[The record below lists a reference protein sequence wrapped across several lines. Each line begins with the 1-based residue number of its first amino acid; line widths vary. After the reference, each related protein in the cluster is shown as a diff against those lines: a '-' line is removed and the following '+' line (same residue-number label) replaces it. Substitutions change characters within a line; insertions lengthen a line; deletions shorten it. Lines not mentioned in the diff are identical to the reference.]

1 MTAPLPVET
10 GSDDGGP
17 DGHKGAPDPGDAA
30 ATVDPDVALAP
41 SGPVGGSEL
50 DGRDPATLLDAPPI
64 EGGTVDAFR
73 GIAAQMPELRVGVGL
88 SAGLALATSAG
99 RVIVPILVQQ
109 VLDRGILGP
118 DGYRPGF
125 VAGATAVG
133 VVAVVVV
140 WLLGH
145 WTIARLT
152 RAAEAG
158 LAGLRVRTFAHVHRL
173 AAADHTESRRGV
185 LVARVTSDVE
195 TLAQFWQWGA
205 MVWITSTAAIVGI
218 VAVMLVYAWPL
229 ALLTAAVFIPVTIL
243 LRVLQRRQLR
253 IYDSVR
259 SRVGDT
265 MGEFSEAI
273 GGAPVIRAYGLEGRA
288 RSRLHGAVDRQYR
301 AEVRA
306 AGLFALMFPL
316 GDIFG
321 AIAVAVVAAVGVWQG
336 PAWGLD
342 AGELVAF
349 LFLVTLLAQPVA
361 ELGEVL
367 DQTQSAAAG
376 SRKVLAALAVPVDV
390 IEPQPGVALPD
401 GPLGVAVCGVDFGY
415 RTGPRVL
422 QGVDVAIEPGTSVA
436 IVGQT
441 GSGKTTFA
449 SLLARLADP
458 STGTI
463 EVGGVDLRHVAP
475 ASRLVRVRL
484 VPQDGFLFAAT
495 VRDNIRLGH
504 LDASDADIETAIDTL
519 GLRWWV
525 DRLASGLDTEAGER
539 GGSLSVGERQLVA
552 LVRAQVSD
560 PGLLVLDEAT
570 SSVDPE
576 TERALAVALTRLAAG
591 RTTVT
596 VAHRL
601 STAERA
607 DLVLV
612 FDRGR
617 LVEQGTHAE
626 LLSTDGT
633 YAALHRSW
641 VGGTRPG

>member
-1 MTAPLPVET
+1 MSTPLPVET
-10 GSDDGGP
+10 GTDEVHGRE
-17 DGHKGAPDPGDAA
+17 PGDPLDAG
-30 ATVDPDVALAP
+30 PALQ
-41 SGPVGGSEL
+41 GGS
-50 DGRDPATLLDAPPI
+50 
-64 EGGTVDAFR
+64 VDAFR
-73 GIAAQMPELRVGVGL
+73 RIVAEMPELRVGVGL

-99 RVIVPILVQQ
+99 RVVVPILVQQ

-125 VAGATAVG
+125 VAAATAIG
-133 VVAVVVV
+133 VVAVLGF
-140 WLLGH
+140 WLLGRM
-145 WTIARLT
+145 TLARLT

-158 LAGLRVRTFAHVHRL
+158 LAGLRVRTFDHIHRL

-205 MVWITSTAAIVGI
+205 MVWITSTAAIAGI
-218 VAVMLVYAWPL
+218 TVVMLVYSWPL
-229 ALLTAAVFIPVTIL
+229 ALLTVAVFVPVTIL
-243 LRVLQRRQLR
+243 LRHLQRRQLR
-253 IYDSVR
+253 IWDTVR
-259 SRVGDT
+259 TRVGDT
-265 MGEFSEAI
+265 MGEFSETI
-273 GGAPVIRAYGLEGRA
+273 GGASVIRAYGLEGR
-288 RSRLHGAVDRQYR
+288 SRRRLSRAVDEQYR

-306 AGLFALMFPL
+306 ARMFALMFPL

-321 AIAVAVVAAVGVWQG
+321 ALAVAVVAAVGVWQG
-336 PAWGLD
+336 PTLGLD
-342 AGELVAF
+342 AGEMVAF
-349 LFLVTLLAQPVA
+349 LFLVTLLTQPVA

-376 SRKVLAALAVPVDV
+376 ARKVLTALDVPVA
-390 IEPQPGVALPD
+390 IAEPDPGTRLPH
-401 GPLGVAVCGVDFGY
+401 GALGVAVTGVDFAY
-415 RTGPRVL
+415 RTGPPVL
-422 QGVDVAIEPGTSVA
+422 HDIDVTIAAGTSVA
-436 IVGQT
+436 VVGET

-449 SLLARLADP
+449 SLLVRLADP
-458 STGTI
+458 VAGAI
-463 EVGGVDLRHVAP
+463 EVGGVDLRAAAP
-475 ASRLVRVRL
+475 ASRLVRVRM

-495 VRDNIRLGH
+495 VRENIRLGR
-504 LDASDADIETAIDTL
+504 LDATDAEIEAAIDTL

-525 DRLASGLDTEAGER
+525 DRLPRGLDTASGER

-570 SSVDPE
+570 SAVDPE
-576 TERALAVALTRLAAG
+576 TEQALAIALTRLAAG

-607 DLVLV
+607 DVVLV

-617 LVEQGTHAE
+617 LVESGTHAE
-626 LLSTDGT
+626 LVAADGT

-641 VGGTRPG
+641 VGGTRTS

>member
-1 MTAPLPVET
+1 MSTPLPIET
-10 GSDDGGP
+10 GTDEVHGRE
-17 DGHKGAPDPGDAA
+17 PGDILDAG
-30 ATVDPDVALAP
+30 PALQ
-41 SGPVGGSEL
+41 GGS
-50 DGRDPATLLDAPPI
+50 
-64 EGGTVDAFR
+64 VDAFR
-73 GIAAQMPELRVGVGL
+73 RIVAEMPELKVGVGL

-99 RVIVPILVQQ
+99 RVVVPILVQQ

-125 VAGATAVG
+125 VAATTAVG
-133 VVAVVVV
+133 VVAVLGF
-140 WLLGH
+140 WLLGRV
-145 WTIARLT
+145 TLARLT
-152 RAAEAG
+152 RAVEAG
-158 LAGLRVRTFAHVHRL
+158 LAGLRVRTFDHIHRL

-205 MVWITSTAAIVGI
+205 MVWITSTAAIAGI
-218 VAVMLVYAWPL
+218 TVVMLVYSWPL
-229 ALLTAAVFIPVTIL
+229 ALLTVAVFVPVTIL
-243 LRVLQRRQLR
+243 LRHLQRRQLR
-253 IYDSVR
+253 IWDTVR
-259 SRVGDT
+259 TRVGDT
-265 MGEFSEAI
+265 LGEFSETI
-273 GGAPVIRAYGLEGRA
+273 GGAPVIRAYGLEHRGR
-288 RSRLHGAVDRQYR
+288 RRLSRAVDEQCR

-306 AGLFALMFPL
+306 ARMFALMFPL

-321 AIAVAVVAAVGVWQG
+321 ALAVAAVAAVGVWQG

-342 AGELVAF
+342 AGEMVAF
-349 LFLVTLLAQPVA
+349 LFLVTLLTQPVA

-376 SRKVLAALAVPVDV
+376 ARKVLTALDVPVA
-390 IEPQPGVALPD
+390 ITEPDPGTPLPE
-401 GPLGVAVCGVDFGY
+401 GALGVAVTGVDFAY
-415 RTGPRVL
+415 RTGPPVL
-422 QGVDVAIEPGTSVA
+422 HDIDVTIAPGTSVA
-436 IVGQT
+436 VVGET

-449 SLLARLADP
+449 SLLVRLADP
-458 STGTI
+458 VAGTI
-463 EVGGVDLRHVAP
+463 EVGGVDLRAAAP
-475 ASRLVRVRL
+475 ASRLVRVRM

-495 VRDNIRLGH
+495 VRENIRLGR
-504 LDASDADIETAIDTL
+504 LDATDAEIEAAIDTL

-525 DRLASGLDTEAGER
+525 DRLPRGLDTDSGER

-570 SSVDPE
+570 SAVDPE
-576 TERALAVALTRLAAG
+576 TEQALAIALTRLAAG

-607 DLVLV
+607 DVVLV

-617 LVEQGTHAE
+617 LVESGTHAE
-626 LLSTDGT
+626 LVAADGT

-641 VGGTRPG
+641 VGGTRTS